1 MWKNFSLFD
10 EITEQWRQVMKKEWR
25 KRILPISLSLVMASS
40 IVAPNVASALGTFD
54 VNSSII
60 QTPINEYQVDLA
72 PGVKEKHYSFEG
84 TDGKRM
90 ESFVVDVD
98 VQNPNVAI
106 EAGTPNDGDAFGLQ
120 PVRQQAKAADGDN
133 HKVVAAVNS
142 DFYNMATGEPIGVV
156 YKDGRAVKATT
167 GTSHKFFGIKK
178 SGEAVIGDATE
189 YESMKDQL
197 QEALG
202 GNAILVKNGQIYQTP
217 QTGADKEPRTAVGIK
232 EDGDVFFVVVDG
244 RQEPYSSGISMPD
257 LAQLM
262 IDLGAVNALN
272 LDGGGSSTF
281 TTRELGGDTLE
292 LDNKPSDRNERSVA
306 NSWLIVSKETTDHQF
321 ETAHIEPYDQ
331 TFTPGSTIQFTAKGR
346 DKSMASAPLPTS
358 GLTWEL
364 SDSSFGS
371 IDENGKFISSQK
383 TGQFNILLK
392 YQGKEVGK
400 SIIEIEKPD
409 DMYFTSPELMV
420 AKNSE
425 KDLDLVTRFQKRIVD
440 WNEQDIDFDIPQG
453 MGTID
458 QNGVLHTGEQNVSG
472 DITARLK
479 DSNLTAKMKVSVG
492 KLPEVLFNFEGGIDS
507 WKTSTANRGEKGAL
521 SLSKYPAPVRF
532 GNQSLQMNFDLTNAQ
547 TGTTLGVY
555 AGPGTNIAIDGE
567 PESIGMWVY
576 GTPESQGYWL
586 RMMIVDG
593 NNKSQSINLTSEKP
607 GIDWLGWKYVEAEI
621 PESFTGPFKI
631 HSTQAVRL
639 MSTKS
644 GITGPMTK
652 GTIYIDNIRA
662 VYGEKVDDLNPPVIQ
677 SLNIEDKE
685 YTTNSVNLTAKV
697 NEYEDDPFKT
707 GIDWDKISIFVDG
720 KDYSKAEGHFSY
732 DMDGTVSLSGYKW
745 ADGTHKVVLMVP
757 DKFGNQGIK
766 TGYFKVNTG
775 SAKMEIVQEQEQAYL
790 GDVLDLKVKATNPA
804 DISSSDLKIQIDKN
818 YPVKDVKFSNG
829 FVNSTSSYDAETGM
843 LTLNLVNSGETAAT
857 AEPATIQIGIPA
869 SITEGSEL
877 TYEIL
882 EASISY
888 QQPKEEN
895 FISTYSMKPAS
906 VAIKGAYN
914 LTFEPILI
922 GKPAVMT
929 VKNNSNDL
937 MNDAEIFAI
946 IGDSKEPVLLGKTD
960 SKGTLVVGS
969 ITNNVEKVALYVV
982 KDGKYSFKVNT
993 QTYPSLANE
1002 TEMKNVISTV
1012 TSDPYKTKSFTWMS
1026 SPLAKVKA
1034 PVVQYAK
1041 KADYDKNGESA
1052 LKTATG
1058 SFTDQ
1063 VFSGDQDPKK
1073 NGIVRV
1079 NEVILTGLQ
1088 QDTNYV
1094 YRVGDGTNW
1103 SDMEEFST
1111 LKKKKTFEFAVLG
1124 DTQSP
1129 SDLSLFNSI
1138 LSDLNKKDLAFMIH
1152 VGDLIDESAKFNQWN
1167 DVLST
1172 IGQHENIASTDLVA
1186 ALGNHEYMGD
1196 ADGHLAKSIF
1206 NAPENGP
1213 DVDKGGTYSVDYNN
1227 IHISVLGYT
1236 DDRKIL
1242 DQQLEWLKQDMNKS
1256 KQPWKI
1262 LVAHKPPYYH
1272 ESIWRQCDYERK
1284 ITANSG

>member
-1 MWKNFSLFD
+1 
-10 EITEQWRQVMKKEWR
+10 
-25 KRILPISLSLVMASS
+25 
-40 IVAPNVASALGTFD
+40 
-54 VNSSII
+54 
-60 QTPINEYQVDLA
+60 
-72 PGVKEKHYSFEG
+72 
-84 TDGKRM
+84 
-90 ESFVVDVD
+90 
-98 VQNPNVAI
+98 
-106 EAGTPNDGDAFGLQ
+106 
-120 PVRQQAKAADGDN
+120 
-133 HKVVAAVNS
+133 
-142 DFYNMATGEPIGVV
+142 
-156 YKDGRAVKATT
+156 
-167 GTSHKFFGIKK
+167 
-178 SGEAVIGDATE
+178 
-189 YESMKDQL
+189 
-197 QEALG
+197 
-202 GNAILVKNGQIYQTP
+202 
-217 QTGADKEPRTAVGIK
+217 
-232 EDGDVFFVVVDG
+232 
-244 RQEPYSSGISMPD
+244 
-257 LAQLM
+257 
-262 IDLGAVNALN
+262 
-272 LDGGGSSTF
+272 
-281 TTRELGGDTLE
+281 
-292 LDNKPSDRNERSVA
+292 
-306 NSWLIVSKETTDHQF
+306 
-321 ETAHIEPYDQ
+321 
-331 TFTPGSTIQFTAKGR
+331 
-346 DKSMASAPLPTS
+346 
-358 GLTWEL
+358 
-364 SDSSFGS
+364 
-371 IDENGKFISSQK
+371 
-383 TGQFNILLK
+383 
-392 YQGKEVGK
+392 
-400 SIIEIEKPD
+400 
-409 DMYFTSPELMV
+409 
-420 AKNSE
+420 
-425 KDLDLVTRFQKRIVD
+425 
-440 WNEQDIDFDIPQG
+440 
-453 MGTID
+453 
-458 QNGVLHTGEQNVSG
+458 
-472 DITARLK
+472 
-479 DSNLTAKMKVSVG
+479 
-492 KLPEVLFNFEGGIDS
+492 
-507 WKTSTANRGEKGAL
+507 
-521 SLSKYPAPVRF
+521 
-532 GNQSLQMNFDLTNAQ
+532 
-547 TGTTLGVY
+547 
-555 AGPGTNIAIDGE
+555 
-567 PESIGMWVY
+567 
-576 GTPESQGYWL
+576 
-586 RMMIVDG
+586 
-593 NNKSQSINLTSEKP
+593 
-607 GIDWLGWKYVEAEI
+607 
-621 PESFTGPFKI
+621 
-631 HSTQAVRL
+631 
-639 MSTKS
+639 
-644 GITGPMTK
+644 
-652 GTIYIDNIRA
+652 
-662 VYGEKVDDLNPPVIQ
+662 
-677 SLNIEDKE
+677 
-685 YTTNSVNLTAKV
+685 
-697 NEYEDDPFKT
+697 
-707 GIDWDKISIFVDG
+707 
-720 KDYSKAEGHFSY
+720 
-732 DMDGTVSLSGYKW
+732 
-745 ADGTHKVVLMVP
+745 MVP

-804 DISSSDLKIQIDKN
+804 DISSSDLKIQMDKN

-829 FVNSTSSYDAETGM
+829 FVNSTSSYDAETGI
-843 LTLNLVNSGETAAT
+843 LTLKLVNSGETAAT
-857 AEPATIQIGIPA
+857 AEPATIQIEIPA
-869 SITEGSEL
+869 STKEDSEL
-877 TYEIL
+877 TYEIMD
-882 EASISY
+882 ASLTY
-888 QQPKEEN
+888 EKPKEEN

-960 SKGTLVVGS
+960 SKGTLVVDS

-1034 PVVQYAK
+1034 PVVQYAQ

-1262 LVAHKPPYYH
+1262 LVAHKPPYYTNPFGGNAIMKEKLPPIADELGIDIVFSGH
-1272 ESIWRQCDYERK
+1272 DHSYGRTKQLKNGQEDPNGTVYVVAGTTGQKHYDAVTDEKFAYVNMEK
-1284 ITANSG
+1284 IAVSMHAQVDKNQITFNTITSDGKVIDQFTVTNEKYDEEELE